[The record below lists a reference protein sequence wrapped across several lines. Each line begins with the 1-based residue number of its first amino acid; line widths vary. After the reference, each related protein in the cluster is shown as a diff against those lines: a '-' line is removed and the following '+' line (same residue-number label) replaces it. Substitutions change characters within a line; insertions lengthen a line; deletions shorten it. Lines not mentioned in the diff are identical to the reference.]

1 VDELTTAPGIAALAA
16 AGLALL
22 ALLVAAVAAR
32 RVRALRADRAL
43 VIGEEERDIV
53 SHAAALDRRLDEVS
67 ADLEAGLSRLEGR
80 DHELADGLAGAVT
93 NVGVVRYDAMGEMT
107 GQLSSSIALLDSA
120 RTGVVLS
127 SIHHREQA
135 RVYAK
140 PLVEGRSEFELSP
153 EEEEAVEA
161 AMRRAEP

>member
-1 VDELTTAPGIAALAA
+1 MDELTTAPGIAALAA

-32 RVRALRADRAL
+32 RVRALRGDRAL

-53 SHAAALDRRLDEVS
+53 SHAAALDRRLDDVS

-80 DHELADGLAGAVT
+80 DRELAGGLAGAVT
-93 NVGVVRYDAMGEMT
+93 NVGVIRYDAMGEMT
-107 GQLSSSIALLDSA
+107 GRLSSSIALLDSA

-135 RVYAK
+135 RVYVK
-140 PLVEGRSEFELSP
+140 PLVEGSSEFELSP